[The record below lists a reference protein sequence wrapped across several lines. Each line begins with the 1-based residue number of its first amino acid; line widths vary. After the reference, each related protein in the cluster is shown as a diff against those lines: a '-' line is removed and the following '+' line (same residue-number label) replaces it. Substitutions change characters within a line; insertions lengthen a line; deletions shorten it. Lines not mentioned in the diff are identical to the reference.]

1 MKPMPTTT
9 TATSML
15 RAFQRLALAAV
26 LLPHVA
32 LPAVPRPTPY
42 TTSGE
47 LQGARWRLDV
57 PVSWNG
63 ELVMLAHG
71 YEPVGVPQPSPM
83 PANDSTAGLLAA
95 GYAVAQSAYASQ
107 GWAVADAIDDMERLR
122 VHALSELKDVRRTW
136 ILGFSMGG
144 AVAIATLERLPQHY
158 NGGVSLCGANLPGEQ
173 LANDLLTTLVA
184 FDYFFPAAE
193 GLPQQGLASAEAAAL
208 PQMTLYQGVAAAL
221 QAQPAVAAQM
231 ATRLQVS
238 TDALPGTISLHA
250 MILHELATRAGG
262 MPVGNLATVYRGFGD
277 DDAFNAGVRRHA
289 AVPLA
294 QRYVR
299 GKLALTGVVNRPLV
313 IQFNNDDPSIVPR
326 MQSVYPQLAE
336 HAGATPSPHVLPRVG
351 EGHCSF
357 TDSQVVEALKAAA
370 AAR

>member
-1 MKPMPTTT
+1 MRP
-9 TATSML
+9 
-15 RAFQRLALAAV
+15 RFRLALAVAL
-26 LLPHVA
+26 LLPHTPLSA
-32 LPAVPRPTPY
+32 APAATPRTS
-42 TTSGE
+42 SGE

-57 PVSWNG
+57 PTGWNG

-122 VHALSELKDVRRTW
+122 THAQSELKDVHRTW

-173 LANDLLTTLVA
+173 LVNDLLTTLVA
-184 FDYFFPAAE
+184 FDYFFPEAE
-193 GLPQQGLASAEAAAL
+193 GLPRQGLVSADAAAL
-208 PQMTLYQGVAAAL
+208 SQMALYQGIAAAL
-221 QAQPAVAAQM
+221 QSRPAVAAQL

-238 TDALPGTISLHA
+238 AEALPGTISLHA

-262 MPVGNLATVYRGFGD
+262 MPVGNLRTVYRGFGD
-277 DDAFNAGVRRHA
+277 DKAFNAGVQRHA
-289 AVPLA
+289 PVALA

-299 GKLALTGVVNRPLV
+299 GKLALTGAVKRPLV
-313 IQFNNDDPSIVPR
+313 IQFNNNDPSIVPR
-326 MQSVYPQLAE
+326 MQAVYPQLAE
-336 HAGATPSPHVLPRVG
+336 RAGATSLLRVLPAVG
-351 EGHCSF
+351 EGHCGF
-357 TDSQVVEALKAAA
+357 VDSQVVEALKAAA
-370 AAR
+370 APL

>member
-1 MKPMPTTT
+1 MPTTP
-9 TATSML
+9 APAMP
-15 RAFQRLALAAV
+15 RARTLHRLALAFAL
-26 LLPHVA
+26 LLPHTLLSA
-32 LPAVPRPTPY
+32 APAATPRTS
-42 TTSGE
+42 SGE

-57 PVSWNG
+57 PAGWSG

-71 YEPVGVPQPSPM
+71 YEPVGSPQPSPM

-122 VHALSELKDVRRTW
+122 VQALSELKDVHRTW

-158 NGGVSLCGANLPGEQ
+158 SGGVSLCGANLPGEQ

-184 FDYFFPAAE
+184 FDYFFPKAE
-193 GLPQQGLASAEAAAL
+193 GLPRQGLASAEAAAL
-208 PQMTLYQGVAAAL
+208 SQMALYQGIAAAL
-221 QAQPAVAAQM
+221 QTRPAVAAQL

-238 TDALPGTISLHA
+238 AEALPGTISLHA
-250 MILHELATRAGG
+250 MILHELAKRAGG

-277 DDAFNAGVRRHA
+277 DNAFNAGVQRRA
-289 AVPLA
+289 AVTLA

-299 GKLALTGVVNRPLV
+299 GKLALTGAVKRPLV

-326 MQSVYPQLAE
+326 MQTVYPQLARR
-336 HAGATPSPHVLPRVG
+336 AGATPLLRVLPVVG

-357 TDSQVVEALKAAA
+357 TDSQVVEALR
-370 AAR
+370 AARTSL

>member
-1 MKPMPTTT
+1 MP
-9 TATSML
+9 ATPAPAMPGTRTL
-15 RAFQRLALAAV
+15 HRLALAFV
-26 LLPHVA
+26 LLLPHTPLSA
-32 LPAVPRPTPY
+32 APATPPRSS
-42 TTSGE
+42 SGE

-57 PVSWNG
+57 PADWNG

-71 YEPVGVPQPSPM
+71 YEPVGSPQPSPM

-122 VHALSELKDVRRTW
+122 VQTLSNLKDVRRTW

-184 FDYFFPAAE
+184 FDYFFPEAE
-193 GLPQQGLASAEAAAL
+193 GLPRQGLISAEAAAL
-208 PQMTLYQGVAAAL
+208 SQMALYQGIAAAL
-221 QAQPAVAAQM
+221 QTRPAVAAQL

-238 TDALPGTISLHA
+238 AEALPGTISLHA

-262 MPVGNLATVYRGFGD
+262 MPVGNLRTAYRGFGD
-277 DDAFNAGVRRHA
+277 DDAFNAGVQRLA
-289 AVPLA
+289 PAPPA

-299 GKLALTGVVNRPLV
+299 GKLALTGAVKRPLV

-326 MQSVYPQLAE
+326 MQAVYPQLAE
-336 HAGATPSPHVLPRVG
+336 RAGATPSPRVLPAVG
-351 EGHCSF
+351 EGHCGF
-357 TDSQVVEALKAAA
+357 ADSQVIEALKAAA
-370 AAR
+370 IAP